1 MGNTKAIGVAYSDQ
15 DLDGSNI
22 ANATLDAVK
31 VGATGG
37 TAGFYGKTP
46 VAKAVALTTQL
57 TSITIADAAGT
68 PDYAL
73 QALTTTLPYGLA
85 TKEEAVTLLYVIQN
99 LQVRMAQAESRL
111 QAYGLMT

>member
-1 MGNTKAIGVAYSDQ
+1 MGNTKAIGVAFSDQ
-15 DLDGSNI
+15 DLDG
-22 ANATLDAVK
+22 AT

-37 TAGFYGKTP
+37 TAGFFGKTP
-46 VAKAVALTTQL
+46 VAKAAALTTQL
-57 TSITIADAAGT
+57 TSITITDAAGT

-73 QALTTTLPYGLA
+73 SALTTSSPYGLA
-85 TKEEAVTLLYVIQN
+85 TQAEAITLLYVIQN

>member
-1 MGNTKAIGVAYSDQ
+1 MGNTKAVGVAFSDPE
-15 DLDGSNI
+15 LDG
-22 ANATLDAVK
+22 ATM
-31 VGATGG
+31 GATGG

-46 VAKAVALTTQL
+46 VVKAAALTTQL

-73 QALTTTLPYGLA
+73 SALTTSSPYGLA

-99 LQVRMAQAESRL
+99 LQVRMAEAESRL
-111 QAYGLMT
+111 KAYGLMT